1 MLTVNPSP
9 FLAICVRGIDQYNS
23 FKIDQPATRDLD
35 PIALEKFIIL
45 DKQYKNTA
53 GS

>member
-1 MLTVNPSP
+1 MCSC
-9 FLAICVRGIDQYNS
+9 FDKYNN
-23 FKIDQPATRDLD
+23 FKIDQPATKDLD